1 MKSTNS
7 VKISFIIG
15 LFFFLFA
22 FQTSEQND
30 VGDLLLN
37 GTEDLDAEKYR
48 SALYYLDKALRLAP
62 EHQDAL
68 YYSGMC
74 YVKLSMPKRGVTAFK
89 KIRPQELSEGI
100 NFNYWFA
107 QGYFLV
113 EKFDNAQQYLDKYL
127 GQEEQPL
134 TQEADNLR
142 IYINNAK
149 IFYQH
154 SLSFTVENLGKN
166 INSEYSE
173 FSPSLNQNQTSLIFT
188 TNRKSF
194 EQSEADIANN
204 KGYDILI
211 SKVNHDGV
219 CQKAKALFP
228 KEVRNSQN
236 TSLQIL
242 VDDVATNAKRILLTR
257 EGELMLSELR
267 NGKWLTNKLGKDILN
282 EKIKGTDAF
291 LSQDGKILFFSSTFK
306 TINKNLELYVIY
318 LQEDG
323 TWTRP
328 KAIESLNS
336 EQNDCSPFLA
346 PDGKTF
352 YFSSQG
358 HDSMGGYDIFKA
370 DFDPKT
376 KTFSTIKNLQRPL
389 NSAGD
394 EKSFSLKGEVGYF
407 SSNRTGGV
415 GETDIYRVFFFNKMI
430 LTGEVRDL
438 QNNEIQANTLLRVI
452 DSKGKTTQIK
462 TDLEGKYALALPAN
476 ETFTVQLIKEEKLRY
491 VQNLKLNALQVIN
504 KNNRV
509 YHQNFYFNIKVE
521 DAETLTNVKAITQ
534 LNETKKGTIFK
545 LRFVYFKT
553 GSAEL
558 KESSFLELQNLAN
571 FLRENSQIEI
581 EIGGHTDNVG
591 EKVVNQQLSQRRAES
606 VRKFLIN
613 EERIAESRLK
623 SKGYG
628 DTKPLVSND
637 DEKEGR
643 EINRRIE
650 VKILK

>member
-1 MKSTNS
+1 M
-7 VKISFIIG
+7 
-15 LFFFLFA
+15 LFA
-22 FQTSEQND
+22 FKTSEQND
-30 VGDLLLN
+30 IGDLILN
-37 GTEDLDAEKYR
+37 GAEDLEAKKYR

-74 YVKLSMPKRGVTAFK
+74 YIKLSMPKRSVSNFK
-89 KIRPQELSEGI
+89 KINPQELSAGI
-100 NFNYWFA
+100 DFNYWFA
-107 QGYFLV
+107 QGYFLS
-113 EKFDNAQQYLDKYL
+113 EKFDNAQEYLDKYFK
-127 GQEEQPL
+127 QEEQPL
-134 TQEADNLR
+134 AQEADNLR

-149 IFYQH
+149 IFYKN
-154 SLSFTVENLGKN
+154 SLGFTVENLGKN
-166 INSEYSE
+166 VNSEYHD
-173 FSPSLNQNQTSLIFT
+173 FSPSLNQNQTNLIFT
-188 TNRKSF
+188 TNRKHF
-194 EQSEADIANN
+194 EQSQADVV
-204 KGYDILI
+204 KEKSYDILI
-211 SKVNHDGV
+211 SKISHDGV
-219 CQKAKALFP
+219 CQKAEVLFP
-228 KEVRNSQN
+228 ENVSNPKN

-242 VDDVATNAKRILLTR
+242 ADDVATNAKRILLTR
-257 EGELMLSELR
+257 EGQLMLSELR
-267 NGKWLTNKLGKDILN
+267 NGKWITNKLAKEILN
-282 EKIKGTDAF
+282 EKIKGIDAF

-306 TINKNLELYVIY
+306 TTNENSELYVIY
-318 LQEDG
+318 LKEDD

-328 KAIESLNS
+328 EAIKNLNS
-336 EQNDCSPFLA
+336 GQNDCSPFLA

-358 HDSMGGYDIFKA
+358 HNSMGGYDIFKA

-376 KTFSTIKNLQRPL
+376 KVFSAIKNLKRPL

-407 SSNRTGGV
+407 SSNRTGEQSI

-438 QNNEIQANTLLRVI
+438 KNNEIQANTLLRVI
-452 DSKGKTTQIK
+452 DKEGEMTQVK
-462 TDLEGKYALALPAN
+462 TDLEGRYALALPAN
-476 ETFTVQLIKEEKLRY
+476 ESFTIQLIKEEKLRY
-491 VQNLKLNALQVIN
+491 VQNLKLNALQVAN
-504 KNNRV
+504 KKNRI

-521 DAETLTNVKAITQ
+521 DAKILTNTAAITQ
-534 LNETKKGTIFK
+534 LNETKKGTIFR

-558 KESSFLELQNLAN
+558 KENSFPELQNLAK
-571 FLRENSQIEI
+571 FLKENPQTTI
-581 EIGGHTDNVG
+581 EIGGHTDNIG
-591 EKVVNQQLSQRRAES
+591 KKEVNKQLSQRRAES
-606 VRKFLIN
+606 VQHFLIN
-613 EERIAESRLK
+613 QEKISESRLS

-650 VKILK
+650 VEIK